1 MRDFLLNRKFV
12 FLLAC
17 WATFISVPPSQALAM
32 PSDSVSVFSGAAVR
46 DAQIHKIMG
55 VLSRPEARA
64 HLVMMGIDQKELKSG
79 LSKLDDRQLG
89 LVADKA
95 DQVKAAGDGLAVVIA
110 LLVITLLVIVIL
122 KLSNKTIEIKDTK

>member
-17 WATFISVPPSQALAM
+17 WTTLLGVSPSQALAM
-32 PSDSVSVFSGAAVR
+32 PSDSVSVFSGASVR
-46 DAQIHKIMG
+46 DAQIHKIME

-64 HLVMMGIDQKELKSG
+64 HLVMMGIDQRELKSG

-95 DQVKAAGDGLAVVIA
+95 DQIKVAGDGLAVVIA
-110 LLVITLLVIVIL
+110 LLVIALLVVAIL